1 MATYTSTLPD
11 QLLTRLDE
19 VSKKVNLPKNRLI
32 EKALTIY
39 LDQLNKAEYIRSY
52 KDAATDDDI
61 LTIAEEGMGE
71 YILQLNAE
79 DEAG

>member
-61 LTIAEEGMGE
+61 LTIAEEGMEE